1 MGEEHDLGISGLD
14 GITEIARGGFGVV
27 YRARQA
33 AFGRTVAVKV
43 LSGHDV
49 GDEARE
55 RFERECQAMG
65 ALSGHPNIVTVYDQG
80 VTAKGRPYLVMDFMP
95 GGALSDVLRRRG
107 QLPWQEVCQIG
118 VKLAGGLDAAHEARV
133 LHRDLKPENVLV
145 SAYGE
150 PKLADFGIARMQGA
164 IETRSGVVTASVA
177 HAPPEVLG
185 GERPTVAS
193 DVYSLASTLYSLLL
207 GTPPFVRPTDES
219 LVPVYARITTE
230 PPPDLRY
237 LGVPEPVCLVLEQA
251 MAKDPRQRHQ
261 SAAELGRALQRA
273 QTAVGLQPTELVLVS
288 REVLEGLPAATG
300 GAPLPMIPPP
310 GATGPPRTG
319 PIGPPAWTPPPRA
332 AGDPVWAAAPSGPV
346 GHAPGG
352 APAQGP
358 VGAPPPPPPAKGR
371 GRLVGAALAA
381 VAVVAAVVA
390 LLVALSGGGDDDD
403 ASDDTTGG
411 VVATLPDDGT
421 VPDDGTAPPDDT
433 ASSADDTTTT
443 VAAPDDVAVQQV
455 EPGRCFALDD
465 ATVVDQALVAVVPRD
480 CTEPHVYEVFANES
494 FPDGPDA
501 DYPTDTARVTVE
513 DTCLSAFEPYTG
525 FSYDSSQWQI
535 NFVFPSPDTWVT
547 GDRTIVCLVAT
558 PGLDVRDSSVRG

>member
-1 MGEEHDLGISGLD
+1 MGEEHDLGIAGLD

-49 GDEARE
+49 GAEARE

-107 QLPWQEVCQIG
+107 QLPWQEVMQIG

-207 GTPPFVRPTDES
+207 GMPPFVRPTDES

-261 SAAELGRALQRA
+261 SAAELGRAMQRA
-273 QTAVGLQPTELVLVS
+273 QAAVGLQPTELVLVS
-288 REVLEGLPAATG
+288 REVLEGLPQATG
-300 GAPLPMIPPP
+300 GTLLPTIPAP
-310 GATGPPRTG
+310 GGTSPPRTG
-319 PIGPPAWTPPPRA
+319 PPGPPAWTPPPRPGGDA
-332 AGDPVWAAAPSGPV
+332 AWG
-346 GHAPGG
+346 APGG
-352 APAQGP
+352 PPPTGGPGLHGAPA
-358 VGAPPPPPPAKGR
+358 PPSPPSGGR
-371 GRLVGAALAA
+371 GRLVGAGLAV
-381 VAVVAAVVA
+381 VAVVAGVIA
-390 LLVALSGGGDDDD
+390 LLVALGGGGGDDDD
-403 ASDDTTGG
+403 DAGADTGTTTGG
-411 VVATLPDDGT
+411 VVTSAPDGGT
-421 VPDDGTAPPDDT
+421 QPVDT
-433 ASSADDTTTT
+433 ASSAVDTTTT
-443 VAAPDDVAVQQV
+443 AAPVDDVPVQEV
-455 EPGRCFALDD
+455 APGQCFGVDD

-480 CTEPHVYEVFANES
+480 CSEPHVFEVFANEVIR
-494 FPDGPDA
+494 DDA
-501 DYPTDTARVTVE
+501 GAEYPAGVPYPADTARATVE
-513 DTCLSAFEPYTG
+513 DTCLRAFAPYAG
-525 FSYDSSQWQI
+525 FSYDSSEWQI
-535 NFVFPSPDTWVT
+535 NFVFPSPDTWLE
-547 GDRTIVCLVAT
+547 GDRTIVCLVAA
-558 PGLDVRDSSVRG
+558 PSNAVRDSSIRG

>member
-1 MGEEHDLGISGLD
+1 MGEEQDLGISGLTEV
-14 GITEIARGGFGVV
+14 TEIARGGFGVV

-33 AFGRTVAVKV
+33 AFGRTVAVKL
-43 LSGHDV
+43 LSGADI
-49 GDEARE
+49 GAEARE

-193 DVYSLASTLYSLLL
+193 DVYSLASTLYALLL

-273 QTAVGLQPTELVLVS
+273 QAAVGLQPTELVLVS
-288 REVLEGLPAATG
+288 REVLEGLPG
-300 GAPLPMIPPP
+300 GVPPLAPPP
-310 GATGPPRTG
+310 TGPP
-319 PIGPPAWTPPPRA
+319 GPPAWTPAPRPVSDA
-332 AGDPVWAAAPSGPV
+332 PWAGSGSV
-346 GHAPGG
+346 
-352 APAQGP
+352 P
-358 VGAPPPPPPAKGR
+358 VGAPAPTGPPPVAVPAPVAGPAAGAAPPAKR
-371 GRLVGAALAA
+371 KAPLVGILVVLVVVALAVAALA
-381 VAVVAAVVA
+381 
-390 LLVALSGGGDDDD
+390 LLGGGGDDDD
-403 ASDDTTGG
+403 DATSDSSAGTTVTSTPDATGG
-411 VVATLPDDGT
+411 GTSGTTATGATDSTDDG
-421 VPDDGTAPPDDT
+421 G
-433 ASSADDTTTT
+433 TTTT
-443 VAAPDDVAVQQV
+443 TAPQVAVQATAPHQ
-455 EPGRCFALDD
+455 CFALDD
-465 ATVVDQALVAVVPRD
+465 ATIVDQALVSVVVRD
-480 CTEPHVYEVFANES
+480 CAEPHVYEVFANET
-494 FPDGPDA
+494 FPDAAGAAYPSDA
-501 DYPTDTARVTVE
+501 QSFVE

-535 NFVFPSPDTWVT
+535 NFVFPSPETWDE
-547 GDRTIVCLVAT
+547 GDRTVVCLVAAQ
-558 PGLDVRDSSVRG
+558 GLGEREGSVTAG